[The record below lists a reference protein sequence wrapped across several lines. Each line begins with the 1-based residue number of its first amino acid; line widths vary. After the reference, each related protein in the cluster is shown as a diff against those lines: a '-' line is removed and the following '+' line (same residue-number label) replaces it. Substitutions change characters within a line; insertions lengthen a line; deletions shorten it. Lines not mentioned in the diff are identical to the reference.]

1 MEAAIRE
8 LMGAGTP
15 PRFKF
20 KDTYASIEFPSGY
33 TIPAQA
39 TLEAKYDELLA
50 LEEDIQKTVMEGD
63 LEVGTS
69 NLFVDTQT
77 GNIGIGTTDPSL
89 NLHVMGGIKTQNNG
103 VLTPQIQFGSGANNT
118 NGWLVRANV
127 SDTYAGEFSIDRQD
141 NSTTPNKFVIKNNGN
156 VGIGTNNPFGKL
168 QVDIADA
175 SAATA
180 TWDATKVVF
189 GDITNGNSQ
198 GLGFGVSTNSHASII
213 SLAPGVAWRGLGYY
227 SAWHKWYINNVEK
240 MVLDA
245 SGKVGIGTTSPSH
258 PLTIQETTTN
268 TNTVTY
274 PLAIRAISSGTVA
287 NGFGAGIRFQCERRD
302 TDDYQ
307 SLAGSVEVY
316 GGGGLPGTS
325 DLWNMRFG
333 VRNNDTAVTPM
344 TLRYDGNVG
353 IGTANPLSELDIYN
367 PAGTELIVSRN
378 AGSSVNPTIRLW
390 NFDDN
395 NYNNHAVGTSVGTI
409 NFSGNERLNGDTHTD
424 NSRAFS
430 YANTLYDWARISALF
445 AGSSDSATTSTG
457 YVRGDLAFYTNNGDG
472 ATSDLQ
478 ERMRIKHNG
487 NVGIGLTGPESK
499 LHIYGSD
506 NPLMLQSQRSPYPKL
521 SYDFSG
527 TNAENFQF
535 YDHHG
540 SGRGFLYGRK
550 YTTGTNPNA
559 NAGWHFYGNDNTL
572 ALRIDG
578 SANVGIGT
586 ASPDTTLDVAGSINN
601 GTYAINNGYMANRSL
616 SIGDHALNYGGGN
629 GWNSNTAGL
638 MMECLNN
645 TEIAIHDNG
654 TRVASFMYFEGGSTN
669 RFTIGRNMG
678 WGGISTLA
686 LNGNVGIGTTSPN
699 ENLEIY
705 GTGMR
710 IHDPSASPKLD
721 FVRGGTSRSPNTQS
735 WGQSNYS
742 DWRITADGPSLYF
755 QNQYTGGNSGN
766 LLTAMTIA
774 HNSGNVGIGTTSPV
788 AKLTLNAYG
797 SENSTSCLIIGA
809 NTGSQNLRIGCN
821 SSSNYCW
828 IQSHQGKPLRLN
840 PAGNSIQYGTS
851 NTTLSDDRIK
861 DNEVYIENATDTL
874 LKLKPQVYDKKLIW
888 NISKLGETSNVN
900 VVRESGLITQD
911 VWYDAPEL
919 RHLVHLG
926 EGAEPGEDKPVTD
939 NDPTID
945 PDYTSWGDNVSLI
958 EYTGLIPYL
967 IKSNQEI
974 YTELQTEKTKVADLL
989 ARVEAL
995 ENA

>member
-1 MEAAIRE
+1 MY
-8 LMGAGTP
+8 
-15 PRFKF
+15 K
-20 KDTYASIEFPSGY
+20 
-33 TIPAQA
+33 
-39 TLEAKYDELLA
+39 
-50 LEEDIQKTVMEGD
+50 
-63 LEVGTS
+63 
-69 NLFVDTQT
+69 
-77 GNIGIGTTDPSL
+77 
-89 NLHVMGGIKTQNNG
+89 
-103 VLTPQIQFGSGANNT
+103 
-118 NGWLVRANV
+118 
-127 SDTYAGEFSIDRQD
+127 RQ
-141 NSTTPNKFVIKNNGN
+141 
-156 VGIGTNNPFGKL
+156 
-168 QVDIADA
+168 
-175 SAATA
+175 
-180 TWDATKVVF
+180 
-189 GDITNGNSQ
+189 
-198 GLGFGVSTNSHASII
+198 
-213 SLAPGVAWRGLGYY
+213 
-227 SAWHKWYINNVEK
+227 
-240 MVLDA
+240 
-245 SGKVGIGTTSPSH
+245 
-258 PLTIQETTTN
+258 
-268 TNTVTY
+268 
-274 PLAIRAISSGTVA
+274 
-287 NGFGAGIRFQCERRD
+287 
-302 TDDYQ
+302 
-307 SLAGSVEVY
+307 
-316 GGGGLPGTS
+316 
-325 DLWNMRFG
+325 
-333 VRNNDTAVTPM
+333 
-344 TLRYDGNVG
+344 
-353 IGTANPLSELDIYN
+353 
-367 PAGTELIVSRN
+367 
-378 AGSSVNPTIRLW
+378 
-390 NFDDN
+390 
-395 NYNNHAVGTSVGTI
+395 
-409 NFSGNERLNGDTHTD
+409 
-424 NSRAFS
+424 
-430 YANTLYDWARISALF
+430 LYDWARISALF

-586 ASPDTTLDVAGSINN
+586 ASPNRQLQIYGDSSNYFSFSPTEADDTSVDDKTNFGATSMRKQMMMRLNNRTWYWGIINNASNNLGLGADGGGGDDPDIQCVFQNN
-601 GTYAINNGYMANRSL
+601 GTFWTKNIRTS
-616 SIGDHALNYGGGN
+616 
-629 GWNSNTAGL
+629 
-638 MMECLNN
+638 
-645 TEIAIHDNG
+645 
-654 TRVASFMYFEGGSTN
+654 
-669 RFTIGRNMG
+669 
-678 WGGISTLA
+678 
-686 LNGNVGIGTTSPN
+686 GNVGIGTASPN

-710 IHDPSASPKLD
+710 IHDPSSSPKLD
-721 FVRGGTSRSPNTQS
+721 FVRGGTSRSPNTS
-735 WGQSNYS
+735 TFGQSNYS
-742 DWRITADGPSLYF
+742 DWRITANGPSLHF

-797 SENSTSCLIIGA
+797 SEGSASCLIIGA

>member
-1 MEAAIRE
+1 MKRNIVF
-8 LMGAGTP
+8 GT
-15 PRFKF
+15 
-20 KDTYASIEFPSGY
+20 
-33 TIPAQA
+33 
-39 TLEAKYDELLA
+39 L
-50 LEEDIQKTVMEGD
+50 
-63 LEVGTS
+63 GTER
-69 NLFVDTQT
+69 
-77 GNIGIGTTDPSL
+77 
-89 NLHVMGGIKTQNNG
+89 MRIK
-103 VLTPQIQFGSGANNT
+103 
-118 NGWLVRANV
+118 
-127 SDTYAGEFSIDRQD
+127 E
-141 NSTTPNKFVIKNNGN
+141 NGN
-156 VGIGTNNPFGKL
+156 VGIGTTSPDTDLHIYGSTSQTNIFLGETGTPDKAGIIKYYQGDNSSNPGRLAFGSWGDNFSTGASTMCIKKGGNVGIGTTNPTHQLHIGPKDNDHIYLASSNNSYGWTIDTDDQGSGTVPFRIIKRTGGVDSTVLTIKNQDGK
-168 QVDIADA
+168 I
-175 SAATA
+175 
-180 TWDATKVVF
+180 
-189 GDITNGNSQ
+189 
-198 GLGFGVSTNSHASII
+198 
-213 SLAPGVAWRGLGYY
+213 
-227 SAWHKWYINNVEK
+227 
-240 MVLDA
+240 
-245 SGKVGIGTTSPSH
+245 GIGTTSPSH

-316 GGGGLPGTS
+316 GAGNLPGTS

-333 VRNNDTAVTPM
+333 VRYNDTAVTPM

-353 IGTANPLSELDIYN
+353 IGTSNPTSLLHI
-367 PAGTELIVSRN
+367 
-378 AGSSVNPTIRLW
+378 VNPSTTSRDVTVKILGGPNQATNDASRATLELH
-390 NFDDN
+390 DD
-395 NYNNHAVGTSVGTI
+395 YNNA
-409 NFSGNERLNGDTHTD
+409 
-424 NSRAFS
+424 
-430 YANTLYDWARISALF
+430 
-445 AGSSDSATTSTG
+445 
-457 YVRGDLAFYTNNGDG
+457 
-472 ATSDLQ
+472 Q
-478 ERMRIKHNG
+478 
-487 NVGIGLTGPESK
+487 
-499 LHIYGSD
+499 
-506 NPLMLQSQRSPYPKL
+506 
-521 SYDFSG
+521 
-527 TNAENFQF
+527 
-535 YDHHG
+535 
-540 SGRGFLYGRK
+540 
-550 YTTGTNPNA
+550 
-559 NAGWHFYGNDNTL
+559 
-572 ALRIDG
+572 
-578 SANVGIGT
+578 
-586 ASPDTTLDVAGSINN
+586 
-601 GTYAINNGYMANRSL
+601 
-616 SIGDHALNYGGGN
+616 
-629 GWNSNTAGL
+629 
-638 MMECLNN
+638 
-645 TEIAIHDNG
+645 
-654 TRVASFMYFEGGSTN
+654 
-669 RFTIGRNMG
+669 G
-678 WGGISTLA
+678 WGGYIQGFHRSGVNHGMGLGTFT
-686 LNGNVGIGTTSPN
+686 NGSRDGYTMFIQGGTGRVGIGTTSPN

-710 IHDPSASPKLD
+710 IHDPSSSPKLD
-721 FVRGGTSRSPNTQS
+721 FVRGGTSRSPNTS
-735 WGQSNYS
+735 TFGQSNYS
-742 DWRITADGPSLYF
+742 DWRITANGPSLYF
-755 QNQYTGGNSGN
+755 QNQYTGANSGN

-797 SENSTSCLIIGA
+797 SEQGTSCLIIGA

-828 IQSHQGKPLRLN
+828 IQSHHGKPLRLN